1 MHLNC
6 FTSCRLMLNCF
17 SFTFQVS
24 ARTAIIDFTVTMKG
38 LEEQLLGRVINTE
51 KEVKRS
57 LSLHHSSTLQNS
69 QFRFKMGTRQIVQ
82 TIYLILKELEAERV
96 KLMED
101 VTSNKRK
108 MKELEDNLLYRLT
121 STQVSCV
128 LISFCVVLIRKYFY
142 IGHQITADYI
152 LLLDTKRSV
161 VKAAEV
167 KVAPYMFLST
177 RKMIRERAMAP
188 AFKLCLLQFL
198 PRSTIRTFI

>member
-1 MHLNC
+1 
-6 FTSCRLMLNCF
+6 
-17 SFTFQVS
+17 
-24 ARTAIIDFTVTMKG
+24 MKG

-57 LSLHHSSTLQNS
+57 LSLHHSSPLKRLVS
-69 QFRFKMGTRQIVQ
+69 FAWRQIVQ

-121 STQVSCV
+121 STQVCCV

-142 IGHQITADYI
+142 IGH
-152 LLLDTKRSV
+152 
-161 VKAAEV
+161 
-167 KVAPYMFLST
+167 
-177 RKMIRERAMAP
+177 
-188 AFKLCLLQFL
+188 
-198 PRSTIRTFI
+198 